1 MPDITVLRGQ
11 TFLHPLMETQVFII
25 IDIPVS
31 VNGIQVFQF
40 VLISIIHFKFSL
52 ISQFSTYIPRESFK
66 LIYFPLPT
74 LTDFTALHMHALE
87 SLKRHNNYD
96 VKNGEKRTFF
106 KQLINFCLISY
117 DISGL

>member
-11 TFLHPLMETQVFII
+11 TFPHPLMETQVFII

-66 LIYFPLPT
+66 LIYFPLQ
-74 LTDFTALHMHALE
+74 LNRFHSTAHA
-87 SLKRHNNYD
+87 
-96 VKNGEKRTFF
+96 
-106 KQLINFCLISY
+106 CLGKSEEA
-117 DISGL
+117 